1 MKTRQSLVLV
11 FTTLLLIVCIIS
23 ISFAWYSAEVLD
35 NMISDLSSEGVSI
48 TLTDNDSSIKPII
61 MKEGVIIPIP
71 EYDDIYDGYV
81 KVCDGYVAPVG
92 WDTNEAYYLSLGSTY
107 SQTHAARVVVDKLN
121 TLTLSFSITYV
132 DALGNEVVLSD
143 SDISN
148 YFELSYSL
156 SNNLGVLEH
165 VDGVYTLESGTY
177 DLDLAISVSYR
188 LPDELLPSEL
198 VNSNLI
204 KLSITANLS

>member
-1 MKTRQSLVLV
+1 MKKSHGLVLV
-11 FTTLLLIVCIIS
+11 LTTLLLIVSIIS
-23 ISFAWYSAEVLD
+23 MSFAWYSAEVLD

-61 MKEGVIIPIP
+61 MKEGVIIP
-71 EYDDIYDGYV
+71 EYVGYIDDGYV
-81 KVCDGYVAPVG
+81 KVCDGYVAPTG
-92 WDTNEAYYLSLGSTY
+92 WNSLQTYYESLGTTY
-107 SQTHAARVVVDKLN
+107 AQTHAVRVVVDKLN
-121 TLTLSFSITYV
+121 TLTLSFSITYL

-143 SDISN
+143 SDIPN
-148 YFELSYSL
+148 YFDLSYSL
-156 SNNLGVLEH
+156 SNNSGVFEH
-165 VDGVYTLESGTY
+165 VDGVYTLDAGTY
-177 DLDLAISVSYR
+177 ELNLAISVSYK